1 MGVEHLYDRL
11 GGQPFFDRLVDDFY
25 DGVSVDPVLRAMY
38 PQDLTEPKEHLALFL
53 AQFWGGP
60 ATYLERRGH
69 PRLRLRHAPFVID
82 QAARDAWVD
91 HMAAAVRASGVDDEV
106 ASAMLDYFD
115 TSATFLMNA

>member
-1 MGVEHLYDRL
+1 MEQLYDRL

-25 DGVSVDPVLRAMY
+25 EGIERDPVLRAMY
-38 PQDLTEPKEHLALFL
+38 PEDLTEPKEHLALFL

-69 PRLRLRHAPFVID
+69 PRLRMRHAPFVID
-82 QAARDAWVD
+82 QAARDAWFES
-91 HMAAAVRASGVDDEV
+91 MAAAVRASGVDDEV

-115 TSATFLMNA
+115 NSATFLMNA